1 MIWAK
6 PMKGTAKVRRRL
18 PGIFLKRSF
27 QTFKERVETQMIV
40 DLLRLT
46 TSRAVG
52 TGQTIWC
59 LSIVQ
64 PKAAQAI
71 SPHVIHVRKE
81 LGWLTPREPAPQ
93 ADLCPG
99 RSLL

>member
-1 MIWAK
+1 
-6 PMKGTAKVRRRL
+6 MKGTAKVRRRL

-52 TGQTIWC
+52 AGQTSGAFRLC
-59 LSIVQ
+59 NRRL
-64 PKAAQAI
+64 
-71 SPHVIHVRKE
+71 
-81 LGWLTPREPAPQ
+81 PRQ
-93 ADLCPG
+93 F
-99 RSLL
+99 RRM